1 MAMPMLAAREEWRC
15 DMVTVS
21 IAEAAQRL
29 GISEKTVRRR
39 LTRPQGYTW
48 AVHLDDG
55 VNGHRT
61 NGWVDE
67 AGVATWIN
75 GAGQRFRELL
85 RSPMAYALVGFSLL
99 AVARRLA
106 RS

>member
-1 MAMPMLAAREEWRC
+1 
-15 DMVTVS
+15 MVTVS

-39 LTRPQGYTW
+39 LTSGALKGRRVTRPQGYTW